1 MFYEVF
7 DALCKQKGESPNA
20 VAKKLYVASGTVT
33 EWKKGR
39 IPRNSTLIKI
49 ANYFGVSTDYLLGKE
64 SNPTENIESEQIP
77 NSIRIVGRDGTYITK
92 KLTDEQIAMLKTM
105 IESLPEDD
113 GV

>member
-20 VAKKLYVASGTVT
+20 VAKKLNVASGTVT

-49 ANYFGVSTDYLLGKE
+49 ANYFGVSTNYLLGKVDNQ
-64 SNPTENIESEQIP
+64 SAKDTTEDDLKVALFGGDSD
-77 NSIRIVGRDGTYITK
+77 V
-92 KLTDEQIAMLKTM
+92 TDEMWEEVKSFAQFVKNK
-105 IESLPEDD
+105 SKKK
-113 GV
+113 